1 MGEGPSPKS
10 KKCDETASRA
20 EGALVNAWDPSS
32 NSLWGCGRK
41 KGGIGIL
48 WDGGEFWSNW
58 VMCLGRDP
66 RISKRMV
73 LFAGA
78 VALLRMTWGRSGSV
92 PASVPIPLIAF
103 LSGVCN
109 SVGKSG
115 CW

>member
-1 MGEGPSPKS
+1 MGSVKQFAVGLWEEKG
-10 KKCDETASRA
+10 
-20 EGALVNAWDPSS
+20 WDR
-32 NSLWGCGRK
+32 NIVGR
-41 KGGIGIL
+41 
-48 WDGGEFWSNW
+48 GEFWSNW
-58 VMCLGRDP
+58 VMCLGRGP
-66 RISKRMV
+66 RISKRMI